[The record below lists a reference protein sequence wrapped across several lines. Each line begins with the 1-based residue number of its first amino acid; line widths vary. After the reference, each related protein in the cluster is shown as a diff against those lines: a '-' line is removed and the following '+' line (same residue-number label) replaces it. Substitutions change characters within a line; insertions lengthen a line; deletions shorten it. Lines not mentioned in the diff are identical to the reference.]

1 MAYVYPHCTTKMTSA
16 LGDLERS
23 SLIPVLF
30 CGEDVETFK
39 GVIGNLRTVLR
50 VLLASGYFI
59 SSVTSGE

>member
-1 MAYVYPHCTTKMTSA
+1 MAYVYPHYTTKMTSA

-23 SLIPVLF
+23 SLIPELF

-39 GVIGNLRTVLR
+39 GVNLWTVLR

-59 SSVTSGE
+59 SSGTRGE